1 MELPAVQDHATSGSQ
16 SEHPAPDGGATR
28 VLTLS
33 TVGFTLFFAV
43 WVMFAIV
50 GLSLRDEL
58 GLSDAQFAL
67 LAAIPIL
74 TGSVLR
80 VPLGI
85 LADVYGGR
93 RVFTLLLLV
102 TAIPTYLVSG
112 ADTYLE
118 LLAYALLVG
127 LAGTSFAVGIAWVS
141 ACYPPERQGFAL
153 GMFGAGNV
161 GASITKLLAPTLIS
175 AVAVGGLAGGLIPGG
190 WRFVPFLYAVLLIL
204 MAIAVW
210 VITPHR
216 DIKPASGRSLRE
228 LLAPLKH
235 VRVWRFGYYYVVVFG
250 AYVALALWL
259 PKYYVDVFDVDL
271 KVAGVLTALFIFPA
285 SLLRPVGGALADR
298 FGARRVMYWVF
309 ATISGAALLLS
320 FPNGHISLHL
330 PESIEPTGVREVLP
344 YDQNIVLFTILVFI
358 IGVAMGVGKAAVYK
372 YIPDYFPH
380 DVGAVGGLV
389 GAIGGLGG
397 FYLPLLFV
405 WALAG
410 TDLPNS
416 TFFVLFLFA
425 VSGLVWLHLTVI
437 RILRTASP
445 HLRQDFE
452 HRAEDVK
459 IP

>member
-1 MELPAVQDHATSGSQ
+1 MQDHATSGSE
-16 SEHPAPDGGATR
+16 SEHPAPDGGSTR
-28 VLTLS
+28 VLVLS

-50 GLSLRDEL
+50 GLPLRDEL

-85 LADVYGGR
+85 WADMFGGR
-93 RVFTLLLLV
+93 HVFTLLLVV

-118 LLAYALLVG
+118 LLVYAMLVG

-141 ACYPPERQGFAL
+141 AWYPPERQGFAL

-161 GASITKLLAPTLIS
+161 GASVTKLLAPTLIT

-190 WRFVPFLYAVLLIL
+190 WRFVPFLYAVLLIV

-210 VITPHR
+210 VITPSR
-216 DIKPASGRSLRE
+216 DLKPAGGRSVRE
-228 LLAPLKH
+228 LLAPMKH

-259 PKYYVDVFDVDL
+259 PKYYVDVFEVDL
-271 KVAGVLTALFIFPA
+271 RVAGVLTALFIFPA

-298 FGARRVMYWVF
+298 FGARRVMYIVF
-309 ATISGAALLLS
+309 ATISGASLLLS

-330 PESIEPTGVREVLP
+330 PESIEPTGIRDVLSF
-344 YDQNIVLFTILVFI
+344 DQGIVMFTILVFI
-358 IGVAMGVGKAAVYK
+358 IGIAMGVGKAAVYK
-372 YIPDYFPH
+372 YIPDYFGD

-389 GAIGGLGG
+389 GAVGGLGG
-397 FYLPLLFV
+397 FYLPLLFA

-416 TFFVLFLFA
+416 AFFVIFLFA
-425 VSGLVWLHLTVI
+425 GSALVLLHLTVV
-437 RILRTASP
+437 RILRAASP
-445 HLRQDFE
+445 HLDQEFE
-452 HRAEDVK
+452 HRAEAGK
-459 IP
+459 TL